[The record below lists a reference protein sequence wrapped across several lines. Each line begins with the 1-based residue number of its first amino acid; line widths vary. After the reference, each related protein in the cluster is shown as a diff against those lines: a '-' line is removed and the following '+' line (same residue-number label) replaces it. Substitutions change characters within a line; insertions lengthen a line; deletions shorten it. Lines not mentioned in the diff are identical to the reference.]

1 MKRSIATSGP
11 NVAHR
16 RATIGWQW
24 MTGCGLV
31 LAIVGIGSWGCSP
44 TAEKPAVQEPE
55 SVAGGGE
62 TAQPPGQAL
71 REQPPPEQPLPEQ
84 PEQPSRPEKP
94 NEQPQQPEQPQQL
107 EHPQQ
112 SEQPQQPAE
121 QPGQPDTSSAAEQPA
136 QMPAQPETPPIT
148 YPAGEEPT
156 AEPPAE
162 GLPGA
167 GALQEPGRQPPASE
181 DVALG
186 LGPPLVE
193 HPERLKRL
201 NPQQPLWLDPEGK
214 RVVMIGQVCQTD
226 APLEVF
232 ACLKETKEHEAV
244 LSVDVQAYQV
254 HAALLAIGARV
265 GHPVQWDPEYVP
277 ATGSVIEVTV
287 HWKDAQGKPHS
298 ARAQDWIR
306 DARTK
311 RAMEHE
317 WVFAGSRFWEDPET
331 GQRHYEAETGEF
343 ICVSNFSNAMLDLPI
358 ESSQA
363 NSALLFEAFTER
375 IPPLGTPVTI
385 VLKPKPAGPDQPAQA
400 EQPEHRSQPAVDA
413 PRTTEQP

>member
-1 MKRSIATSGP
+1 MI
-11 NVAHR
+11 
-16 RATIGWQW
+16 
-24 MTGCGLV
+24 GCGLV
-31 LAIVGIGSWGCSP
+31 LAIVEIASWGCSP
-44 TAEKPAVQEPE
+44 PAEKPAVQEPQ

-62 TAQPPGQAL
+62 TVQ
-71 REQPPPEQPLPEQ
+71 PPEQPS
-84 PEQPSRPEKP
+84 PEQPSPEQPKQTSRPEQP
-94 NEQPQQPEQPQQL
+94 AQPQQPEP
-107 EHPQQ
+107 
-112 SEQPQQPAE
+112 PQQPAA
-121 QPGQPDTSSAAEQPA
+121 QPGQPETSSAAEHPGQPETSSPAEQPA
-136 QMPAQPETPPIT
+136 QMPAQPETPPIS
-148 YPAGEEPT
+148 YPAVEEPT

-162 GLPGA
+162 GPSGT
-167 GALQEPGRQPPASE
+167 GALQAPGTQAPASE
-181 DVALG
+181 DAALG

-232 ACLKETKEHEAV
+232 ACLKETKEHEAI

-265 GHPVQWDPEYVP
+265 GHPVQWDPKYVP

-306 DARTK
+306 DVRTK

-400 EQPEHRSQPAVDA
+400 EQPEHTSQPAEDA
-413 PRTTEQP
+413 PGTAKERTAEQP